1 MDWGWDIYRRWPEN
15 CSSTRQS
22 QSGFVGNVAIQ
33 SRFVKLQVLDA
44 QLASRS
50 RQKVKDRFLLQAI
63 SDTVAVQARNT
74 TKILRTLL
82 KGWWTMMY
90 FNTSQRFATR
100 AGFWLVLLTTLALL
114 SCAAFAQTTVSTGSI
129 VGTVTDATGAVVA
142 GAKVTLKGSTGQT
155 VQTTSSGTGSDS
167 SGALVPGSY
176 SVRVE
181 SKGFKTAQLSL
192 NVQVDNTANGSI
204 KLEL

>member
-82 KGWWTMMY
+82 KGWWTMMR
-90 FNTSQRFATR
+90 SEERR
-100 AGFWLVLLTTLALL
+100 
-114 SCAAFAQTTVSTGSI
+114 
-129 VGTVTDATGAVVA
+129 VG
-142 GAKVTLKGSTGQT
+142 KGG
-155 VQTTSSGTGSDS
+155 
-167 SGALVPGSY
+167 
-176 SVRVE
+176 R
-181 SKGFKTAQLSL
+181 
-192 NVQVDNTANGSI
+192 
-204 KLEL
+204 